1 MLLAMSTP
9 ITASMLYDLVACPHR
24 VWMDEFGDASDRD
37 EISPF
42 TRLLWER
49 GHAFEKQVIEEL
61 HLPFTDLSGFGEDER
76 EQRTLA
82 AMQRGDH
89 LIYSGRIR
97 AGDLLGV
104 PDLLRKDG
112 DLYIAGDI
120 KSGAG
125 EEGASDEDKKPKK
138 HYAVQLALYT
148 DILEQLGLSAG
159 RRGFI
164 WDIHGKEVPYDLA
177 AKPGPKSDPLWDTYT
192 EVLAEARQIIAGT
205 TTTLPA
211 LASICKQC
219 HWRTVCYSEIKESN
233 DLTLIPELGRAK
245 RDSFPPNLRT
255 VAALA
260 VADITT
266 LVLPKDK
273 TAIAG
278 MGAKTLQKFQR
289 RAKLLNTPGSAP
301 YLTSAFVAPDAPV
314 EVFFDIEVDPFRD
327 VCYLHGFLERRN
339 RDNSTER
346 FRACFAPTATPEGE
360 RQAFDEACEYLRSL
374 PGAAIY
380 YYSPYERTTW
390 RKLQTRFPEVA
401 TAEEIEAIFQPP
413 RSVDLYL
420 DVVRPASEWPT
431 NDFSI
436 KTLAKYL
443 EFEWRDTDPSGAAS
457 IEWYDQW
464 VRTGDPAVRQRILD
478 YNEDDCRATRVLL
491 DGIRGLPV
499 RP

>member
-1 MLLAMSTP
+1 
-9 ITASMLYDLVACPHR
+9 
-24 VWMDEFGDASDRD
+24 MDAFGDKSKRD
-37 EISPF
+37 DISPF

-61 HLPFTDLSGFGEDER
+61 KLPFTDLSGFGDDER
-76 EQRTLA
+76 EERTIR
-82 AMQRGDH
+82 AMRKGDQ

-112 DLYIAGDI
+112 DLYVAGDI

-125 EEGASDEDKKPKK
+125 EEGAADDDTKPKK

-148 DILEQLGLSAG
+148 DILEQVGLSAG

-164 WDIHGKEVPYDLA
+164 WDIHGDEVPYDLA
-177 AKPGPKSDPLWDTYT
+177 AKPGPRSDPFWDTYT
-192 EVLAEARQIIAGT
+192 GVLAEARQIVAGT
-205 TTTLPA
+205 SETLPA

-219 HWRTVCYSEIKESN
+219 HWRTACYAGITKSN
-233 DLTLIPELGRAK
+233 DLTLIPELGRA
-245 RDSFPPNLRT
+245 RRENFPPNLRT

-260 VADITT
+260 ITDIAM
-266 LVLPKDK
+266 LVLPKNK
-273 TAIAG
+273 TTIAG
-278 MGAKTLQKFQR
+278 VGAEMLHKFQR
-289 RAKLLNTPGSAP
+289 RATLLNTPGSTP
-301 YLTSAFVAPDAPV
+301 YLTSTFDAADASV
-314 EVFFDIEVDPFRD
+314 ELFFDIEVDPFRD
-327 VCYLHGFLERRN
+327 VCYLHGFLERHN

-360 RQAFDEACEYLRSL
+360 RQAFAEACEYLRAL
-374 PGAAIY
+374 PDAAIY
-380 YYSPYERTTW
+380 YYSPYERTIWT
-390 RKLQTRFPEVA
+390 KLQARFPDVIAAEEVA
-401 TAEEIEAIFQPP
+401 AIFTSP
-413 RSVDLYL
+413 RSTDLYHA
-420 DVVRPASEWPT
+420 VVRPNSEWPT

-443 EFEWRDTDPSGAAS
+443 GFTWRDTDPSGAAS

-464 VRTGDPAVRQRILD
+464 VRTGDSAVRQRILD

-499 RP
+499 KP